1 MKKIDELIDSVG
13 DLDVF
18 LEQDGGISPVVGAK
32 FKKELLEM
40 LTEIQFDM
48 KSKAANDVSNI
59 QLENTK
65 RLADGYK
72 QRIKHLEDFIVRLAR
87 ETKDL

>member
-1 MKKIDELIDSVG
+1 MKIKTLIESIGELKTFPTGDSSIG
-13 DLDVF
+13 
-18 LEQDGGISPVVGAK
+18 PVVGER